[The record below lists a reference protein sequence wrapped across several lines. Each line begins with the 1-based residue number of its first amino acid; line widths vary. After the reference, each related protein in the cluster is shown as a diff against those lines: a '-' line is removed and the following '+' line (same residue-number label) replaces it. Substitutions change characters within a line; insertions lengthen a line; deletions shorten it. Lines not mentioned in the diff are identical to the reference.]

1 MCGSVDA
8 SRLITMSDFGIPH
21 HNVIQHLSHSCVY
34 RRCKLKY
41 SIGVAVG
48 FIICS
53 CVLLVNDGTRENYSQ
68 NFKYVPAGSKLS
80 GAMNLAVK

>member
-8 SRLITMSDFGIPH
+8 SRLITMLDFRIPH
-21 HNVIQHLSHSCVY
+21 HNVIQHETHSCVY
-34 RRCKLKY
+34 RRCKLTY

-68 NFKYVPAGSKLS
+68 YFKYVPSGSKLS
-80 GAMNLAVK
+80 GAMDLAVK

>member
-8 SRLITMSDFGIPH
+8 RRLITMLDFRIPH
-21 HNVIQHLSHSCVY
+21 HNVIQHVRHSGVY
-34 RRCKLKY
+34 RRCKLTH

-53 CVLLVNDGTRENYSQ
+53 CVLLVNNGAKENYSQ
-68 NFKYVPAGSKLS
+68 YFKYVQSGSKLS
-80 GAMNLAVK
+80 GAMDLAVK